1 MMDIISIIFTDTQV
15 NECFSIS
22 QAEANQFI
30 YCSQ

>member
-1 MMDIISIIFTDTQV
+1 MVDIISIIFNDIQV

-22 QAEANQFI
+22 QAETNQFI